1 MKTALL
7 PIIKEILI
15 LLLAIYVFLVL
26 YDYFA
31 KGKTFKDAALDR
43 LILVLFQSGLG
54 WLVYLIGGAAVFF
67 LVYSIFFVLFWS
79 YIQDRCI

>member
-43 LILVLFQSGLG
+43 IILVLFLG

-67 LVYSIFFVLFWS
+67 LVYSIFFE
-79 YIQDRCI
+79 

>member
-1 MKTALL
+1 MNTAWL
-7 PIIKEILI
+7 PIVKEILI

-67 LVYSIFFVLFWS
+67 LVYSIFFE
-79 YIQDRCI
+79 

>member
-54 WLVYLIGGAAVFF
+54 WLVYLIGGAA
-67 LVYSIFFVLFWS
+67 SGGM
-79 YIQDRCI
+79 